1 MQLTRRGYA
10 LVAVVVV
17 AEVLAIVHGA
27 RALNAVAAPAVIAL
41 VAGAVQIVRAESPTV
56 DRNAVSPGFPGD
68 TREVDLAVDG
78 EGIATVVDGAPEGIT
93 VDPSVADETG
103 SATVDAALPTTL
115 SYGVELDRRGRH
127 TAGPVRVRVSDVLG
141 LVATEFEIPETT
153 TILVYPPVYQVAGR
167 ETLLQEILDRDA
179 VERHEFDALREYVPG
194 DPLRDVHWKSTAKD
208 PEEMYVTEFAD
219 RRIED
224 KIVLA
229 ASSEADAADAM
240 AAAAASLAVM
250 SLDAGVSIELRAP
263 SVSVPTGS
271 GVDHRDRLLRALA
284 LTDGGRPDAA
294 ELEDAD
300 VHVHADADGVSITF
314 GARTHD
320 FDEMTVSRENP
331 LVARGVSA

>member
-41 VAGAVQIVRAESPTV
+41 VAGAVQIARADSPTV

-93 VDPSVADETG
+93 VDPSVADANG

-115 SYGVELDRRGRH
+115 SYGVELTRRGRH

-141 LVATEFEIPETT
+141 LVATEFELPETT
-153 TILVYPPVYQVAGR
+153 TLLVYPPVYQVAGR
-167 ETLLQEILDRDA
+167 ETLLREILDRDA
-179 VERHEFDALREYVPG
+179 VERHEFDAIREYVPG

-224 KIVLA
+224 TIVIA
-229 ASSEADAADAM
+229 ASSEAGAADAM
-240 AAAAASLAVM
+240 AAAVASIAVM
-250 SLDAGVSIELRAP
+250 TVDAGVSVELRTP
-263 SVSVPTGS
+263 SVTVPTGS

-284 LTDGGRPDAA
+284 LTDGGRPD

-300 VHVHADADGVSITF
+300 VHVHADAEGVSITL

-320 FDEMTVSRENP
+320 FDDLTVSRENP
-331 LVARGVSA
+331 LAGRRVSA